1 MFPDTQ
7 SVFTHTRPRIFGKRI
22 QSVRKVSDTAV
33 KQAGIAH
40 VTPHCL
46 RHTSIT
52 ESVHVVGA
60 NVVHI
65 SKVAGHKIP
74 GNYTWIHPCCS

>member
-1 MFPDTQ
+1 M
-7 SVFTHTRPRIFGKRI
+7 FTHTRPRSFGKRI
-22 QSVRKVSDTAV
+22 QSVRKAFDTAV

-60 NVVHI
+60 NVVDI
-65 SKVAGHKIP
+65 SRVAGHKDLETTLE
-74 GNYTWIHPCCS
+74 YIHVAPE